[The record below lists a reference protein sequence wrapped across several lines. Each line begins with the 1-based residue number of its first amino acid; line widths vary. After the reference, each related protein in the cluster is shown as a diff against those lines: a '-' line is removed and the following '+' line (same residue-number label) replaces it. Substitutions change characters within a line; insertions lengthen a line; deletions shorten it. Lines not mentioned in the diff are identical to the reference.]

1 MATRTP
7 FGRGGVRRAL
17 ALLAAIGL
25 SGCPATRSCGNEP
38 DSARRAASVTNEA
51 SQPAAEKL
59 PLDPFERRAALDA
72 AYRLKPDRR
81 ILLAVEAVQRFFVAG
96 SPASATAVQ
105 EGERWRIRLG
115 PGDVGTLRD
124 RPGFQ
129 QALSLVE
136 AFARHLAGE
145 HPATTAA
152 GEASPAPP
160 FDWEP
165 EAIVSL
171 RDAQARWLKAE
182 HSPELVR
189 RACRALASL
198 AFQEVDTLGVG
209 DRLPAQALA
218 MLAITRALGA
228 EATREE
234 ALTAAALGYTAAAQ
248 AAAMRLP
255 QSDALRLYLEGSS
268 RLESSAA
275 GASLA
280 ARYLQ
285 LRMLRWADDEE
296 GEERWLRSQLSDEQH
311 RLPVLALPLR
321 SRHGWR
327 SAVARPGRKATPR
340 VTEAALSDL

>member
-1 MATRTP
+1 M
-7 FGRGGVRRAL
+7 
-17 ALLAAIGL
+17 
-25 SGCPATRSCGNEP
+25 RSCGNGP

-59 PLDPFERRAALDA
+59 PLNPFERRAALDA
-72 AYRLKPDRR
+72 AHRLKPDRR

-115 PGDVGTLRD
+115 PADVGTLRD
-124 RPGFQ
+124 LQDFQ

-136 AFARHLAGE
+136 AFARQLAGE
-145 HPATTAA
+145 HPATARAA
-152 GEASPAPP
+152 AAEASPGPR

-165 EAIVSL
+165 EAIVSH
-171 RDAQARWLKAE
+171 RDAQARWIKGE
-182 HSPELVR
+182 HYPELAR
-189 RACRALASL
+189 RACRSLASL

-218 MLAITRALGA
+218 MLGSRALGA
-228 EATREE
+228 KATREE

-255 QSDALRLYLEGSS
+255 QSDELRLFLEGSS
-268 RLESSAA
+268 RLECSAA

-285 LRMLRWADDEE
+285 LRMLRWADDEK
-296 GEERWLRSQLSDEQH
+296 GEERWLKSQLSDEQH